1 MKLRGA
7 DQFTRV
13 IPQIKCSLNQK
24 CLDTLRELKK
34 KETSE
39 DNERENEEN
48 IDNEGLGDGE
58 AEDAA
63 ADY

>member
-1 MKLRGA
+1 MNSQTSAKLHLLY
-7 DQFTRV
+7 F
-13 IPQIKCSLNQK
+13 
-24 CLDTLRELKK
+24 
-34 KETSE
+34 
-39 DNERENEEN
+39 ERENEEN